1 MRKYRRVGL
10 MILKS
15 DAKFEGKLTLGSKS
29 DMRIWLNFRVQ
40 AVAGHWKFSLWKAT
54 FAETM

>member
-1 MRKYRRVGL
+1 

-29 DMRIWLNFRVQ
+29 DMRIWVNFIVQ
-40 AVAGHWKFSLWKAT
+40 AVPGH
-54 FAETM
+54 

>member
-29 DMRIWLNFRVQ
+29 DMRIWVNFIVQ
-40 AVAGHWKFSLWKAT
+40 AVAGH
-54 FAETM
+54 

>member
-29 DMRIWLNFRVQ
+29 DMRIWVNFIVQ
-40 AVAGHWKFSLWKAT
+40 AVPGHWKFSLWKAT